1 MTDGRGVI
9 ARYGNGNYHRYSK
22 ERRKEEMADYN
33 RSEAYDLSL
42 YDMPVIKSNAAPQLQ
57 PELPE
62 RRRQN
67 APQRDNGKSV
77 VQLRKSSVSSALRAL
92 KIFMIS
98 AVLAVLCVSILF
110 SKISLILIENE
121 AANVETKL
129 SEARSENTRLVM
141 QLNSIASIEKVDEYA
156 VSVLGMHQLERYQI
170 HYFENSDGDKVAVA
184 GGKTVESKA

>member
-1 MTDGRGVI
+1 MAVALLPG
-9 ARYGNGNYHRYSK
+9 K

-67 APQRDNGKSV
+67 APQRDTRKSV
-77 VQLRKSSVSSALRAL
+77 VQLRKSSVSSALHAL
-92 KIFMIS
+92 KIFMVS
-98 AVLAVLCVSILF
+98 AVLAVLCFSILF

-121 AANVETKL
+121 AANVEMKL

-184 GGKTVESKA
+184 GGKTVESEAETEG